1 MLTAMVLICSMAAT
15 PDLALCSADN
25 AESVIRVPQDY
36 SSPVTCLMHG
46 QAYVAETE
54 IGQSLAAGERVKVV
68 CAANRRA
75 AQLVSPA
82 GAGRERPE

>member
-15 PDLALCSADN
+15 PDLALCNADN

-54 IGQSLAAGERVKVV
+54 IGQNLADERVKVV
-68 CAANRRA
+68 CMANRRA

-82 GAGRERPE
+82 GTGRARPQ

>member
-1 MLTAMVLICSMAAT
+1 MLTAIVLICSMTAT
-15 PDLALCSADN
+15 TDLARCSAEN

-54 IGQSLAAGERVKVV
+54 IGRNLAAGERVKVI

-82 GAGRERPE
+82 GTGRARPE